1 MGVTSGINETGD
13 PQSGAMRRRAR
24 HGYRF
29 GLLVAACSVLI
40 SLILMPF
47 AFMSLYSAFEHP
59 AGDHG
64 FDVMKPASLSG
75 EWTKLNISA
84 VSIDEVAGDVV
95 LRVSGFHNCPSGCH
109 GIQRVQLFSVHSD
122 PSGALGS
129 PPSATIDI
137 PADSSEIEQQVT
149 LPMTGSLSR
158 YPFDNYRLLLGAT
171 FSNVNP
177 SGAPTPI
184 TPAAARDQLAFSVSN
199 AVPRVSM
206 SAPRILSPHEY
217 DSTGALYDA
226 VVALNFTRPLYLRIL
241 TVLLTMLIVLA
252 AAYGVLFRPFT
263 QIVPTVGALVLGV
276 WGVRSLLVGSYPP
289 DSTGVDLVLEGSIL
303 LLLLTIAVRAVIFML
318 PRAHLGRRPSPT
330 PQSTDRDEEELDIEV
345 PEVSSDL

>member
-1 MGVTSGINETGD
+1 MTSTINEANASTAAPRPRGV
-13 PQSGAMRRRAR
+13 R
-24 HGYRF
+24 HAYRL
-29 GLLVAACSVLI
+29 GLVVAAGSVVI

-64 FDVMKPASLSG
+64 FDVMRPALLHG

-84 VSIDEVAGDVV
+84 TSIDEVAGDVV
-95 LRVSGFHNCPSGCH
+95 LRVSGFHNCATACVGE
-109 GIQRVQLFSVHSD
+109 QRVQLFSVHSD
-122 PSGALGS
+122 PSGALGP
-129 PPSATIDI
+129 PPSATINI

-149 LPMTGSLSR
+149 LPIAGNLSR

-171 FSNVNP
+171 FSNVSA
-177 SGAPTPI
+177 SGVPTPI
-184 TPAAARDQLAFSVSN
+184 TPASARDQLAFSVSN
-199 AVPRVSM
+199 TIPRVSLA
-206 SAPRILSPHEY
+206 APRILSPHEY

-226 VVALNFTRPLYLRIL
+226 VVALNFSRPLYLRIL
-241 TVLLTMLIVLA
+241 TVLLTLLIVLA

-289 DSTGVDLVLEGSIL
+289 DSTGVDLVLEGAIL
-303 LLLLTIAVRAVIFML
+303 LLLLTVAVRAVVFML
-318 PRAHLGRRPSPT
+318 PRAHLGRMRPSPY
-330 PQSTDRDEEELDIEV
+330 DEADESDDDELEFEL
-345 PEVSSDL
+345 PEAASEQ

>member
-1 MGVTSGINETGD
+1 MTSRIDGTD
-13 PQSGAMRRRAR
+13 VAPSASTRQRSR

-29 GLLVAACSVLI
+29 GLLVAAGSVVI

-64 FDVMKPASLSG
+64 FDVMKPALLSG
-75 EWTKLNISA
+75 EWTKLNVSA
-84 VSIDEVAGDVV
+84 VSIDEVAGEIV
-95 LRVSGFHNCPSGCH
+95 LRVSGFHNCPTGCH
-109 GIQRVQLFSVHSD
+109 GIQRIQLFSVHSD
-122 PSGALGS
+122 PSGALGA
-129 PPSATIDI
+129 PPSATINI
-137 PADSSEIEQQVT
+137 PSDSSEIEQQVT
-149 LPMTGSLSR
+149 LPITGSLSR

-171 FSNVNP
+171 FSNVSS
-177 SGAPTPI
+177 SGAPTPVS
-184 TPAAARDQLAFSVSN
+184 PAAARDQLAFSVSN
-199 AVPRVSM
+199 AIPRVSM
-206 SAPRILSPHEY
+206 TAPQILGAHEY
-217 DSTGALYDA
+217 DTTGALYDA

-318 PRAHLGRRPSPT
+318 PRAHLGRG
-330 PQSTDRDEEELDIEV
+330 STLSVVSVEHLDEEPDIEV
-345 PEVSSDL
+345 PETPGDL